1 MELHRFG
8 IKLFATDPAGV
19 RVKDFVPVFH
29 SWIQRQA
36 VEGHL
41 LVDVHD
47 YSHIQNGPGIL
58 LVAHEGNFCTDMAE
72 GKLGL
77 AYFRKQP
84 AGASVESHLDAA
96 LKAVRQA
103 ASLLEKEPAFEGR
116 LRFRKDELLVIAND
130 RLLAPND
137 AATFAALKAPLTKVF
152 GGNAKLVHASTN
164 PKDRL
169 TVQVTVSPPSLRK
182 GFRYP

>member
-8 IKLFATDPAGV
+8 IKLFAVEPADV

-29 SWIQRQA
+29 TWIQRQA

-84 AGASVESHLDAA
+84 AGANMESHLDAA
-96 LKAVRQA
+96 LKAARQA

-116 LRFRKDELLVIAND
+116 LRFRKDELLVISND

-137 AATFAALKAPLTKVF
+137 AATFAALQPPLAKVF
-152 GGNAKLVHASTN
+152 GSGATLQYASTN

-169 TVQVTVSPPSLRK
+169 TVRVLGNPLS
-182 GFRYP
+182 

>member
-1 MELHRFG
+1 MELYKIG
-8 IKLFATDPAGV
+8 VKLFAEDSAVV

-29 SWIQRQA
+29 SWIQRQC

-47 YSHIQNGPGIL
+47 YSHIPNGPGIL

-84 AGASVESHLDAA
+84 AGAGTEESLQAA
-96 LKAVRQA
+96 IGIARQA
-103 ASLLEKEPAFEGR
+103 ASLLEKEAAFEGR
-116 LRFRKDELLVIAND
+116 LRFRKDEFLVIAND

-137 AATFAALKAPLTKVF
+137 AATFAAMKPSLAKVF
-152 GGNAKLVHASTN
+152 GPAAKLTHTSTN

-169 TVQVTVSPPSLRK
+169 TVRVLGTP
-182 GFRYP
+182 

>member
-1 MELHRFG
+1 MELHRLG
-8 IKLFATDPAGV
+8 VKLFAADSAAV

-29 SWIQRQA
+29 SWIQRQC

-84 AGASVESHLDAA
+84 AGTGMESHLAAA
-96 LKAVRQA
+96 LQSARQA
-103 ASLLEKEPAFEGR
+103 AALLEKEPAFEGR
-116 LRFRKDELLVIAND
+116 LRFQNDELLVIAND

-137 AATFAALKAPLTKVF
+137 AATFTMMKPSLVKVF
-152 GGNAKLVHASTN
+152 GAETKLIHASTN

-169 TVQVTVSPPSLRK
+169 TVRVLGNPLS
-182 GFRYP
+182 

>member
-1 MELHRFG
+1 MELHRVG
-8 IKLFATDPAGV
+8 IKLFAADPANI

-36 VEGHL
+36 IEGHL
-41 LVDVHD
+41 LIDVHD

-58 LVAHEGNFCTDMAE
+58 LVAHEGNLCTDMAD

-84 AGASVESHLDAA
+84 AGASMESHLDAA
-96 LKAVRQA
+96 LKAVRLA
-103 ASLLEKEPAFEGR
+103 ASLLEKEPVFEGR

-137 AATFAALKAPLTKVF
+137 AATFATLQSPLTKVF
-152 GGNAKLVHASTN
+152 GAGAKLNYSSTN

-169 TVQVTVSPPSLRK
+169 TVQVQIP
-182 GFRYP
+182 

>member
-1 MELHRFG
+1 MDLYRLG
-8 IKLFATDPAGV
+8 IKLFAVDPSV
-19 RVKDFVPVFH
+19 IRVKDFVPVFH
-29 SWIQRQA
+29 SWIQKQC
-36 VEGHL
+36 VDGHL

-58 LVAHEGNFCTDMAE
+58 LVAHEGNFCTDMAD

-84 AGASVESHLDAA
+84 AGASFENQLDAA
-96 LKAVRQA
+96 LKTAQQAVA
-103 ASLLEKEPAFEGR
+103 LLEKEPVFKGR

-137 AATFAALKAPLTKVF
+137 ASTFSTLKPSLARVF
-152 GGNAKLVHASTN
+152 GSNAKLVHANAN

-169 TVQVTVSPPSLRK
+169 TVRVLGNPLS
-182 GFRYP
+182 

>member
-8 IKLFATDPAGV
+8 VKLFAVEPANI

-36 VEGHL
+36 VAGHL

-72 GKLGL
+72 GRLGL

-84 AGASVESHLDAA
+84 AGSSIESHLDAA
-96 LKAVRQA
+96 VKTARLA
-103 ASLLEKEPAFEGR
+103 ASLLEKEPVFEGR
-116 LRFRKDELLVIAND
+116 LRFRHDELLVIAND

-137 AATFAALKAPLTKVF
+137 AATYASLQSPLTKVF
-152 GGNAKLVHASTN
+152 GAGARLTNASAN

-169 TVQVTVSPPSLRK
+169 SVKVLVPSS
-182 GFRYP
+182 

>member
-8 IKLFATDPAGV
+8 VKLFAAEPAGI

-29 SWIQRQA
+29 LWIQRQA
-36 VEGHL
+36 IEGHL
-41 LVDVHD
+41 LIDVHD
-47 YSHIQNGPGIL
+47 YSHIPNGPGIL
-58 LVAHEGNFCTDMAE
+58 LVAHEGNFCTDMAD
-72 GKLGL
+72 GRLGL

-84 AGASVESHLDAA
+84 AGAGVEDHLDAA

-116 LRFRKDELLVIAND
+116 LRLRTDELLVISND

-137 AATFAALKAPLTKVF
+137 ASTFAALQPSLVKTF
-152 GGNAKLVHASTN
+152 GRDAKLTYASPN

-169 TVQVTVSPPSLRK
+169 TVRVFVPVPAS
-182 GFRYP
+182 

>member
-8 IKLFATDPAGV
+8 IKLFAADPADV

-47 YSHIQNGPGIL
+47 YSHIENGPGIL

-84 AGASVESHLDAA
+84 AGVGLESHLDAA

-116 LRFRKDELLVIAND
+116 LHFRNDELLVIAND

-137 AATFAALKAPLTKVF
+137 AATFGTLKSPLTKVF
-152 GGNAKLVHASTN
+152 GADAKLLHASTN

-169 TVQVTVSPPSLRK
+169 TVRVQGNPLS
-182 GFRYP
+182 

>member
-8 IKLFATDPAGV
+8 VKLFAVEPATV

-47 YSHIQNGPGIL
+47 YSHIQGGPGIL
-58 LVAHEGNFCTDMAE
+58 LVAHEGNFSTDMAE

-77 AYFRKQP
+77 TYFRKQP
-84 AGASVESHLDAA
+84 AGAGVESHLDAA
-96 LKAVRQA
+96 LKAVRHGA
-103 ASLLEKEPAFEGR
+103 TLLENDPVFEGR
-116 LRFRKDELLVIAND
+116 LRFRKDELLIISND

-137 AATFAALKAPLTKVF
+137 AATFAKLTSPLSKVF
-152 GGNAKLVHASTN
+152 GPAARLTHASAN

-169 TVQVTVSPPSLRK
+169 TVRVQVSGP
-182 GFRYP
+182 

>member
-8 IKLFATDPAGV
+8 IKLFAAESAGI

-36 VEGHL
+36 VDGHL

-47 YSHIQNGPGIL
+47 YGHIQNGPGIL

-84 AGASVESHLDAA
+84 AGTGVEGHLDAA
-96 LKAVRQA
+96 LKAVRQGA
-103 ASLLEKEPAFEGR
+103 ALLEKEPAFEGQ

-137 AATFAALKAPLTKVF
+137 AATFATLQSPLSKVF
-152 GGNAKLVHASTN
+152 GAGATLTHASAN

-169 TVQVTVSPPSLRK
+169 TVRIQVPSP
-182 GFRYP
+182 

>member
-8 IKLFATDPAGV
+8 IKLFAAEPADI

-47 YSHIQNGPGIL
+47 YSNIQNGPGIL

-84 AGASVESHLDAA
+84 AGENVESHLDAA
-96 LKAVRQA
+96 LKAARQA
-103 ASLLEKEPAFEGR
+103 ASLLEKETAFEGR

-137 AATFAALKAPLTKVF
+137 AATFATLKSPLAKVF
-152 GGNAKLVHASTN
+152 GADAKLLHAGAN

-169 TVQVTVSPPSLRK
+169 TVRVLGNPLS
-182 GFRYP
+182 

>member
-1 MELHRFG
+1 MMELHRFG
-8 IKLFATDPAGV
+8 IKLFAASPADV

-41 LVDVHD
+41 LIDVHD
-47 YSHIQNGPGIL
+47 YGHIENGPGIL

-103 ASLLEKEPAFEGR
+103 ASLLEKEPVFKGG

-137 AATFAALKAPLTKVF
+137 AATFATLQPPLTKVF
-152 GGNAKLVHASTN
+152 GADAKLTYSNAN

-169 TVQVTVSPPSLRK
+169 TVQVLVPPS
-182 GFRYP
+182 

>member
-1 MELHRFG
+1 MELYRIG
-8 IKLFATDPAGV
+8 IKLLAEDSSAV

-29 SWIQRQA
+29 SWIQRQC

-58 LVAHEGNFCTDMAE
+58 LVAHEGNFCTDMAD

-84 AGASVESHLDAA
+84 AGTGIEAHLDAA
-96 LKAVRQA
+96 LKSARQA
-103 ASLLEKEPAFEGR
+103 AEMLEQDPAFEGR
-116 LRFRKDELLVIAND
+116 LQFRKDELLVISND

-137 AATFAALKAPLTKVF
+137 AATFTTMKPSLAKVF
-152 GGNAKLVHASTN
+152 GGNANLVHASTN

-169 TVQVTVSPPSLRK
+169 TVRVLGNPLS
-182 GFRYP
+182 

>member
-8 IKLFATDPAGV
+8 IKLFASDSSAI

-36 VEGHL
+36 IDGHL

-84 AGASVESHLDAA
+84 SGARAEDHLDAA
-96 LKAVRQA
+96 LKAVQQGA
-103 ASLLEKEPAFEGR
+103 ALLEKEPAFAGR

-130 RLLAPND
+130 RLVAPND
-137 AATFAALKAPLTKVF
+137 AATFAELKAPLARAF
-152 GGNAKLVHASTN
+152 GAAAELKHVSTN

-169 TVQVTVSPPSLRK
+169 TVRVSGNPLS
-182 GFRYP
+182 

>member
-8 IKLFATDPAGV
+8 IKLFAADSSAI

-41 LVDVHD
+41 LIDVHD
-47 YSHIQNGPGIL
+47 YSHIQGGPGIL
-58 LVAHEGNFCTDMAE
+58 LVSHEGNFCTDMAE

-77 AYFRKQP
+77 AYYRKQP
-84 AGASVESHLDAA
+84 AGTTIESHLDAA
-96 LKAVRQA
+96 VKAVKQG
-103 ASLLEKEPAFEGR
+103 ASLLEQEGTFAGR
-116 LRFRKDELLVIAND
+116 LRFRQDELLVVAND

-137 AATFAALKAPLTKVF
+137 AATFATLRGPLSKVF
-152 GGNAKLVHASTN
+152 GGDAKLTYASTD
-164 PKDRL
+164 PRDRL
-169 TVQVTVSPPSLRK
+169 AVRVTVPAP
-182 GFRYP
+182 

>member
-1 MELHRFG
+1 MELYRIG
-8 IKLFATDPAGV
+8 IKLFAADPAAV

-29 SWIQRQA
+29 SWIQRQC

-47 YSHIQNGPGIL
+47 YSHIQDGPGIL
-58 LVAHEGNFCTDMAE
+58 LVAHEGNFCTDMAD

-84 AGASVESHLDAA
+84 AGNGIESHLAAA
-96 LKAVRQA
+96 LKSARQA
-103 ASLLEKEPAFEGR
+103 AALLEKEPAFEGR
-116 LRFRKDELLVIAND
+116 LRFRSDELLVIAND

-137 AATFAALKAPLTKVF
+137 TATFTTMKPSLMKVF
-152 GGNAKLVHASTN
+152 GESAQLIHASTN
-164 PKDRL
+164 PKERL
-169 TVQVTVSPPSLRK
+169 TVRVQGNPLS
-182 GFRYP
+182 

>member
-1 MELHRFG
+1 MELYRLG
-8 IKLFATDPAGV
+8 IKLFAADSAGV

-29 SWIQRQA
+29 SWIQRQC

-84 AGASVESHLDAA
+84 AGNGVEEHLQAA
-96 LKAVRQA
+96 IKSARQA
-103 ASLLEKEPAFEGR
+103 ASLLEKEAAFEGR

-137 AATFAALKAPLTKVF
+137 AATFTSMKPSLTKVF
-152 GGNAKLVHASTN
+152 GSDAKLIHASTN

-169 TVQVTVSPPSLRK
+169 TVRVLGNHLS
-182 GFRYP
+182 